1 MAHLNEAEARQD
13 PFEQFGIWYAEATAA
28 GLHQPDAMVLATAT
42 RQGAPSARA
51 VLLKGFDS
59 RGFVFYSN
67 YESRKGNELAEN
79 PQASLV
85 FVWAEISR
93 QVRIEGIVQKVLPE
107 ESDTYFASRPLGSR
121 LGALASNQ
129 SRVIPDREFLEQRVE
144 ALAEEYRDGE
154 PPRPAYWG
162 GYRLSPSVIEF
173 WHGRPDRIHDRLR
186 YRRIE
191 AGGWLIERLSP

>member
-1 MAHLNEAEARQD
+1 MAHLSEAEARQD

-67 YESRKGNELAEN
+67 YESRKGRELAEN

-85 FVWAEISR
+85 FVWSEISR
-93 QVRIEGIVQKVLPE
+93 QVRLEGVVEKVSPE
-107 ESDTYFASRPLGSR
+107 ESDAYFASRPLGSR

-129 SRVIPDREFLEQRVE
+129 SQVIPGREFLERRVE
-144 ALAEEYRDGE
+144 ALAKEYRDGE

-173 WHGRPDRIHDRLR
+173 WQGRPDRIHDRLR
-186 YRRIE
+186 YRRLE
-191 AGGWLIERLSP
+191 DGGWLIERLSP

>member
-1 MAHLNEAEARQD
+1 MAHLSESEARED
-13 PFEQFGIWYAEATAA
+13 PFEQFGLWYAEAGAA

-67 YESRKGNELAEN
+67 YESRKGRELAEN

-85 FVWAEISR
+85 FVWSEISR
-93 QVRIEGIVQKVLPE
+93 QVRIEGIVEKVSFE
-107 ESDTYFASRPLGSR
+107 ESDAYFASRPLGSR

-129 SRVIPDREFLEQRVE
+129 SQIIPGREFLERRVE

-162 GYRLSPSVIEF
+162 GYRLSPIVIEF
-173 WHGRPDRIHDRLR
+173 WQGRPDRIHDRLR
-186 YRRIE
+186 YRHIE